1 MRRYNY
7 NEAIT
12 GFPVLLPATKD
23 SGDGWV
29 AAPEPVQLE
38 GQRVPLF
45 KRHPVRVVPAEAL
58 IQFANPETR
67 ATFEAAFG
75 RVEADF
81 RLQLLSMLGIVNA
94 IEKDDTTM
102 AAEMAARATA
112 SHGEVAAS
120 WARAEALFSPWDKAA
135 ATLNAGLF
143 RIMPVLWRKGT
154 QLAPALLCRT
164 PAQALFAHALF
175 RVTGKHGLGV
185 CRRCGNPFFA
195 SRSRQSFCSYKCR
208 TAEAMK
214 RYRANLKLNETQRAR
229 QVKSRRRTRR

>member
-1 MRRYNY
+1 M
-7 NEAIT
+7 
-12 GFPVLLPATKD
+12 LLPATKD

-45 KRHPVRVVPAEAL
+45 KRHRVRVVPAEAL

-94 IEKDDTTM
+94 IEEDDTTM
-102 AAEMAARATA
+102 AAEMAARAAA
-112 SHGEVAAS
+112 SQGEVAVA
-120 WARAEALFSPWDKAA
+120 WARAETLFSPWDKAA
-135 ATLNAGLF
+135 ATLNTGLF
-143 RIMPVLWRKGT
+143 GIMPVLWQKGS
-154 QLAPALLCRT
+154 QLTPALLCRT
-164 PAQALFAHALF
+164 PAQALFAHALYK
-175 RVTGKHGLGV
+175 VTGKHGLGV

-195 SRSRQSFCSYKCR
+195 SRNRQSFCSYKCR

-214 RYRANLKLNETQRAR
+214 RYRANLKLKESKKRKRAR
-229 QVKSRRRTRR
+229 QVKSRRRAKR